1 MTQKQTEEGF
11 DCIAFKDRVQGEI
24 YEATKD
30 MSWDE
35 FRHYIRK
42 RVEEGPFKEFW
53 SRIKA
58 CEPSEG
64 RRANGATPAS

>member
-1 MTQKQTEEGF
+1 MNQEQTEEAF
-11 DCIAFKDRVQGEI
+11 DCIAFKDRVQAEI

-53 SRIKA
+53 GRIKE

-64 RRANGATPAS
+64 RRADGATSTS